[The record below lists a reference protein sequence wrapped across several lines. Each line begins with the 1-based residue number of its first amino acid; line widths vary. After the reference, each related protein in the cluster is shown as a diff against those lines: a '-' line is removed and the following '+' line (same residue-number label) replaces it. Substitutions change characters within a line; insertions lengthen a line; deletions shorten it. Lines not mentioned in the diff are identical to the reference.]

1 MGGGTREQ
9 EVRVAPHEDWQASGS
24 IARAKW
30 PQGLCPQHGAG
41 GGGGGVLL
49 SLRKASAQGSWEI
62 PELTRTKALSLILFR
77 EGNSVPFFHDA
88 KLCLA
93 CLRPRG
99 MH

>member
-41 GGGGGVLL
+41 GEGGRGSAEPSEGFSSGELGNPRADKDKGPIPDSIQGRKFSALL
-49 SLRKASAQGSWEI
+49 S
-62 PELTRTKALSLILFR
+62 
-77 EGNSVPFFHDA
+77 
-88 KLCLA
+88 
-93 CLRPRG
+93 
-99 MH
+99 